1 MKRTFCAYCIMR
13 PMVYHIE
20 KYSSE
25 KIFEENDMTFLN
37 ATGKGITWLVRRGFD
52 CYRTILGSK

>member
-13 PMVYHIE
+13 PMVYHKE

-25 KIFEENDMTFLN
+25 KIFGENDMTFSN
-37 ATGKGITWLVRRGFD
+37 ATGK
-52 CYRTILGSK
+52 